1 MDNHILKT
9 QFPVFTHEPTLAY
22 LDSAA
27 TTLTPKPVI
36 DAMNVYYEQCPVNV
50 RRGMYTL
57 GEKANIMV
65 EDARKKV
72 ADFIHATP
80 EEIIFTSGT
89 TAGIN
94 MIARMLESRL
104 NERSTIVLTRL
115 EHHANLIPWQQ
126 LAKRTG
132 AEIKYIELTEDGY
145 IDSESA
151 RNVIGV
157 DTAIVSF
164 SFISNVL
171 GSIAPVKEI
180 ISLTKKVNAVTIIDA
195 AQAVGHMPI
204 DVRELD
210 CDFLAFSGHKMY
222 GPKGIGVVYGKKGM
236 LEKLEPV
243 VFGGDM
249 IREVDYT
256 QATWGEAPHAFE
268 AGTQNIPAII
278 GLGAA
283 VSFIKSIGWEQIQ
296 THEEE
301 MTTYAIDALKKN
313 PQVNIIGPENTQN
326 RSGVISF
333 IINGIHPH
341 DISEVLNAKNVA
353 VRVGHHC
360 AMPLMKAL
368 GLAGTVRMSFGVYS
382 SKEDIDRALAGIY
395 EVIRLFAI

>member
-1 MDNHILKT
+1 MDNNILKT
-9 QFPVFTHEPTLAY
+9 QFPVFSHEPTLAY

-36 DAMNVYYEQCPVNV
+36 DAMNVYYETCPVNV
-50 RRGMYTL
+50 RRGMYAL
-57 GEKANIMV
+57 GEKANMMV
-65 EDARKKV
+65 EKARKKI

-94 MIARMLESRL
+94 ILARMLESHV
-104 NERSTIVLTRL
+104 NHQSTIVLTRL

-126 LAKRTG
+126 LAKRMD
-132 AEIKYIELTEDGY
+132 AKIKYIELTPDGY

-151 RNVIGV
+151 RQII
-157 DTAIVSF
+157 DEHTAIVSI
-164 SFISNVL
+164 SLLSNVL
-171 GSIAPVKEI
+171 GSIAPAKEI
-180 ISLTKKVNAVTIIDA
+180 ISLAKKMNALTIIDA

-204 DVRELD
+204 DVRELN
-210 CDFLAFSGHKMY
+210 CDFFVFSGHKMY
-222 GPKGIGVVYGKKGM
+222 GPKGIGVLYGKKEL
-236 LEKLEPV
+236 LEKLEPT

-256 QATWGEAPHAFE
+256 QATWVEAPYAFE
-268 AGTQNIPAII
+268 AGTQNIPAMI

-283 VSFIKSIGWEQIQ
+283 VSFIESLDWKNIQ

-301 MTTYAIDALKKN
+301 LIVYALDALKN
-313 PQVNIIGPENTQN
+313 IPQVKIIGPENIQN

-333 IINGIHPH
+333 ILEGIHPH
-341 DISEVLNAKNVA
+341 DVSEVLNAKNVA

-360 AMPLMKAL
+360 AMPLMRAL

-382 SKEDIDRALAGIY
+382 SKEDVDRAVAGIY
-395 EVIRLFAI
+395 EVIRLFAL

>member
-1 MDNHILKT
+1 MDNNILKT

-36 DAMNVYYEQCPVNV
+36 DAMNVYYETCPVNV
-50 RRGMYTL
+50 RRGMYAL
-57 GEKANIMV
+57 GEKANKMV
-65 EDARKKV
+65 EEARQKI

-94 MIARMLESRL
+94 MLARMLESHV
-104 NERSTIVLTRL
+104 NHQSTIVLTRL

-126 LAKRTG
+126 LAKRMD
-132 AEIKYIELTEDGY
+132 AKIKYIELTPDGH
-145 IDSESA
+145 IDSDSA
-151 RNVIGV
+151 RQIIDEHTV
-157 DTAIVSF
+157 IVSI
-164 SFISNVL
+164 SLLSNVL
-171 GSIAPVKEI
+171 GSIAPAKEI
-180 ISLTKKVNAVTIIDA
+180 ISLAKKVNALTIIDA

-210 CDFLAFSGHKMY
+210 CDFFVFSGHKMY
-222 GPKGIGVVYGKKGM
+222 GPKGIGVLYGKKEL
-236 LEKLEPV
+236 LEKLEPT

-249 IREVDYT
+249 IREVDYA
-256 QATWGEAPHAFE
+256 QATWGEAPYAFE
-268 AGTQNIPAII
+268 AGTQNIPAMI

-283 VSFIKSIGWEQIQ
+283 VSFIESLGWKNIQ

-301 MTTYAIDALKKN
+301 LIGYALDALKN
-313 PQVNIIGPENTQN
+313 IPQVKIIGPENIQN

-333 IINGIHPH
+333 IVEGIHPH
-341 DISEVLNAKNVA
+341 DVSEVLNEKNVA

-360 AMPLMKAL
+360 AMPLMRAL

-382 SKEDIDRALAGIY
+382 SKEDVDRAVAGIY
-395 EVIRLFAI
+395 EVIRLFAL